1 MSSCSLCTLPDY
13 RVAVIGSKRKIIG
26 RGARKGL
33 ITSEPESPE
42 ERARKWIAL
51 QTGQLDVVI
60 LTYEA
65 LARTKVN
72 TKPVMAYIKQVEA
85 IERTLTLRRRRL
97 EEQDKTRGGRD
108 KMTDRQ
114 RALLEHGTRAW
125 VEEILALPDGWEY
138 DPGVAWDEIG
148 IDMLVVDEA
157 ASFKNLY
164 LPQPREDGGIPKFM
178 GGSGDG
184 SNRAWQL
191 DFRAAMVRRQ
201 TGGAGVVL
209 LTATP
214 AKNSPLELYNL
225 IQFID
230 PTAFY
235 SAGIY
240 DPEQF
245 IDRFIKIEL
254 RDVLTSDFKI
264 ESASAVTGFRNLD
277 DLRTIIFSKSEF
289 RSAAEVGLQ
298 LPRPIVETVT
308 VAMDELQEAKYDKY
322 VREIERILAEPAKPD
337 SGGPSNVIVGLLAR
351 LSLVALHSG
360 LDEGYNLKNALDGG
374 VATRN
379 VYDPRTGEVDDDET
393 MSVASTI
400 SDDAA
405 ATEADPLEAPATP
418 VIIAPEAPA
427 ADPPEA
433 PAAPARG
440 YSSTR
445 PPVATA
451 AGNLSATPT
460 APSSPAAPTSAA
472 EERMT
477 LLEAAVR
484 EGLEEIQLLR
494 DTLRAAL
501 VAAAAP
507 TNDPRPQNVSEPP
520 LAPIT
525 PQG

>member
-1 MSSCSLCTLPDY
+1 MSNNATTTLT
-13 RVAVIGSKRKIIG
+13 STEIIG

-42 ERARKWIAL
+42 ERAQKWIAL

-97 EEQDKTRGGRD
+97 EEQSKTPGGRD
-108 KMTDRQ
+108 KMTERQ
-114 RALLEHGTRAW
+114 LALLEHGTRAW
-125 VEEILALPDGWEY
+125 VEELLALPEGWEY

-360 LDEGYNLKNALDGG
+360 LDEG
-374 VATRN
+374 T
-379 VYDPRTGEVDDDET
+379 T
-393 MSVASTI
+393 
-400 SDDAA
+400 
-405 ATEADPLEAPATP
+405 
-418 VIIAPEAPA
+418 
-427 ADPPEA
+427 
-433 PAAPARG
+433 
-440 YSSTR
+440 
-445 PPVATA
+445 
-451 AGNLSATPT
+451 
-460 APSSPAAPTSAA
+460 
-472 EERMT
+472 
-477 LLEAAVR
+477 
-484 EGLEEIQLLR
+484 
-494 DTLRAAL
+494 
-501 VAAAAP
+501 
-507 TNDPRPQNVSEPP
+507 
-520 LAPIT
+520 
-525 PQG
+525 